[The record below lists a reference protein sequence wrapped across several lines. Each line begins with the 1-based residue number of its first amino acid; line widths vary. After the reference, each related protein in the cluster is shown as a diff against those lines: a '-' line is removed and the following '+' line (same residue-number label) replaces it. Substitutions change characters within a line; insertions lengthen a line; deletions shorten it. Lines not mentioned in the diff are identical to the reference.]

1 MCACVCVF
9 KGVYVKEQRWD
20 KWSRPQ
26 GGGSDQSVFVQ
37 RTDALLFWWDQEAT
51 DCEHSVSPH
60 APTNTHSYLHMFRS
74 YVFFRLILGTWT
86 QPRTCGRWS
95 WGTWPSSRYRKHNED
110 CCHGAS
116 STMFTSIKQTSLIT
130 RPLKYIIVLVES
142 CRNTQSSSKVL
153 KNLKLKSKYFET
165 EYKRWV

>member
-1 MCACVCVF
+1 MESAAGWGIRSECLCP
-9 KGVYVKEQRWD
+9 ENW
-20 KWSRPQ
+20 RPIVLMGPRGNRLWTLCIPPRTHKHTQ
-26 GGGSDQSVFVQ
+26 LLTHGHDNVFV
-37 RTDALLFWWDQEAT
+37 L
-51 DCEHSVSPH
+51 
-60 APTNTHSYLHMFRS
+60 
-74 YVFFRLILGTWT
+74 VFFRLILGTWT

-116 STMFTSIKQTSLIT
+116 STMFTSIKQTSLIM
-130 RPLKYIIVLVES
+130 RPLKCIIVLVES

>member
-1 MCACVCVF
+1 MHKTVCVCVF

-60 APTNTHSYLHMFRS
+60 APTNTHSYLHTVMITFSFLCVFQANIGHMDTAKDMWKMIMGNLALIQVQETQWRLLSRS
-74 YVFFRLILGTWT
+74 IFNHV
-86 QPRTCGRWS
+86 
-95 WGTWPSSRYRKHNED
+95 
-110 CCHGAS
+110 
-116 STMFTSIKQTSLIT
+116 
-130 RPLKYIIVLVES
+130 YIH
-142 CRNTQSSSKVL
+142 
-153 KNLKLKSKYFET
+153 
-165 EYKRWV
+165 